1 MTFALDAGVLIG
13 LLDPED
19 THHAAATEVFS
30 LGIRFLVHPV
40 NLAEALIGPERR
52 GRSLEAFEDLR
63 RFGVV
68 PETLGTNEALIL
80 AMIMAIAHVPRS
92 ATTSRSS
99 RSTSASPPRR
109 RSAACTS
116 PSPSE
121 PHCPHPSLD

>member
-1 MTFALDAGVLIG
+1 M
-13 LLDPED
+13 
-19 THHAAATEVFS
+19 FS

-80 AMIMAIAHVPRS
+80 ARVRAEHSLRMPDACALAIAVGNDIPLITFDKRLAAEAKKRGLYEPVPV
-92 ATTSRSS
+92 
-99 RSTSASPPRR
+99 
-109 RSAACTS
+109 
-116 PSPSE
+116 
-121 PHCPHPSLD
+121 

>member
-1 MTFALDAGVLIG
+1 MTFAVDAGVLIG

-19 THHAAATEVFS
+19 ARHAAATEVFS

-68 PETLGTNEALIL
+68 PETLSSNEALIL
-80 AMIMAIAHVPRS
+80 ARVRAEHSLRMPDACALAIAVGNDIPLITFDKRLAAEAKKRGLYEPVP
-92 ATTSRSS
+92 A
-99 RSTSASPPRR
+99 
-109 RSAACTS
+109 
-116 PSPSE
+116 
-121 PHCPHPSLD
+121 

>member
-80 AMIMAIAHVPRS
+80 ARVRAEHSLRMPDACALAIAVGNDIPLITFDERLAAEAKKRGLYEPVPV
-92 ATTSRSS
+92 
-99 RSTSASPPRR
+99 
-109 RSAACTS
+109 
-116 PSPSE
+116 
-121 PHCPHPSLD
+121 